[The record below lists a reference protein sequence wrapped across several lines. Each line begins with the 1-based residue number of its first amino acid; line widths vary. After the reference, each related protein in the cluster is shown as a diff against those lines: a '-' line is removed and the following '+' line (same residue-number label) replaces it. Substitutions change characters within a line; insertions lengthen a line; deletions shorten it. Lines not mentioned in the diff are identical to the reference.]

1 MKPALYIVT
10 LEVAPEAEH
19 DWLLWMQGLHI
30 PEVLREP
37 GFLRCRLW
45 RDTVAARDGWVRYVA
60 QYELTG
66 QDAVERY
73 VASDAARR
81 LRADGVARFGAVMR
95 PSRAV
100 LTEVAH
106 FERPSRPGE

>member
-1 MKPALYIVT
+1 MKPALYAVT
-10 LEVAPEAEH
+10 LEVDPEAEH
-19 DWLLWMQGLHI
+19 DWLLWMQGLHV

-45 RDTVAARDGWVRYVA
+45 KDTAAAPDGWVRYVA

-73 VASDAARR
+73 VASDAAKR
-81 LRADGVARFGAVMR
+81 LRADGVTRFGKVMR
-95 PSRAV
+95 ASRAV
-100 LTEVAH
+100 LTEVAS
-106 FERPSRPGE
+106 FG